1 MGFRVPNN
9 FFQRNSMDYEKRIYL
24 VVGKRIRQARIK
36 ADMTQEM
43 LSMKVGL
50 GRTSI
55 TNIEDGQ
62 QKIQLHTLFAI
73 ADALNLTAQ
82 ELITDI
88 EIQDRSYDEL
98 LDGRSIISEH
108 GEEDLDQ
115 SERERIVN
123 LLSSENE

>member
-1 MGFRVPNN
+1 MN
-9 FFQRNSMDYEKRIYL
+9 YEKRIYMI
-24 VVGKRIRQARIK
+24 VGKRIRRARIK
-36 ADMTQEM
+36 ANITQET
-43 LSMKVGL
+43 LSTKVGL

-82 ELITDI
+82 ELISDI

-98 LDGRSIISEH
+98 LDGKYIISGY
-108 GEEDLDQ
+108 GEEELDQ

>member
-1 MGFRVPNN
+1 
-9 FFQRNSMDYEKRIYL
+9 MDYEKRIYL